1 MDFNIPENFTGLND
15 TQVLGSRSK
24 FGENKMKETEKSTW
38 FSLLLD
44 ILKEPMLILLIIIT
58 LIYLIVGNYGEAAF
72 MFFAIVAVS
81 GISFYQDNRSK
92 KALEE
97 LEKLNEP
104 LSKVIRNSKIISIPT
119 HEIVVGDLCIIE
131 EGKMINADGKILH
144 SNDFSVNQSS
154 LTGESFSVFKDKD
167 SDDNEV
173 FSGTLTVSGLA
184 VFEVEKIGK
193 ETKLGKIGD
202 SLQNIKEE
210 KSPLQIQ
217 IEKFVKN
224 MAIIGIVV

>member
-1 MDFNIPENFTGLND
+1 
-15 TQVLGSRSK
+15 
-24 FGENKMKETEKSTW
+24 
-38 FSLLLD
+38 
-44 ILKEPMLILLIIIT
+44 MLILLIIIT

-119 HEIVVGDLCIIE
+119 HEIVVGDLCITE

-184 VFEVEKIGK
+184 VFEAEKIGK

>member
-1 MDFNIPENFTGLND
+1 
-15 TQVLGSRSK
+15 
-24 FGENKMKETEKSTW
+24 
-38 FSLLLD
+38 
-44 ILKEPMLILLIIIT
+44 MLI
-58 LIYLIVGNYGEAAF
+58 E
-72 MFFAIVAVS
+72 
-81 GISFYQDNRSK
+81 
-92 KALEE
+92 
-97 LEKLNEP
+97 
-104 LSKVIRNSKIISIPT
+104 IPT
-119 HEIVVGDLCIIE
+119 HEIAVGDLAVTE